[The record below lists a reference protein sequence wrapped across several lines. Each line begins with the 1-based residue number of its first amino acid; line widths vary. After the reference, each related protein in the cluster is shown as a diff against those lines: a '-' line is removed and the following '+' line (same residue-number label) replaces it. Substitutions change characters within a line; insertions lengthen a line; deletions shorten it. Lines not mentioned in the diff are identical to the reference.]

1 MENLTGFI
9 VSVRTKSNSPVS
21 YTIDN
26 EPVVLLPGEEF
37 IGYLQAETQ
46 DSLES
51 DWTRAHLQKVI
62 LMSEKRKLFRYGGS
76 ATFASGGIV
85 VSILAKRGSNSYPHE
100 FDQYETW
107 NQRSTQ
113 QIF

>member
-26 EPVVLLPGEEF
+26 EPAVLLPGEEF
-37 IGYLQAETQ
+37 IGYLQSETQ

-85 VSILAKRGSNSYPHE
+85 VSILAKRGPATYPAE
-100 FDQYETW
+100 YDQYETW
-107 NQRSTQ
+107 NPGR
-113 QIF
+113 